1 MLRKYNGIDRKSFPL
16 FLKECE
22 LRFNYG
28 TPKQQ
33 LKTLRNGCELATFW
47 ANLIQPQVFYMSN
60 TIAKKRYA
68 QTATRI
74 NQAKLASGE
83 YRQFSVKGKD
93 IEVIEAAINKIGGS
107 RVQALKAICEKWLA
121 QN

>member
-22 LRFNYG
+22 FRFNYG

-33 LKTLRNGCELATFW
+33 LKTLRKWCEL
-47 ANLIQPQVFYMSN
+47 ANLIQPQGFYMSN

-83 YRQFSVKGKD
+83 YRQFSVKGRAED